1 MILIDDL
8 MAIFEQT
15 NRLLQLPTLVRLA
28 VMPST
33 RAAVMPSTRAAVKSS
48 TRAAVK
54 PSTRA
59 AVKPSTRTRVEASTR
74 AARGDKGRRQ
84 RDEEP
89 PTIEAAL
96 ELPRLDELCICNE
109 KRERQVVLK
118 EKDW

>member
-33 RAAVMPSTRAAVKSS
+33 RAAVMPSTRAAVKS
-48 TRAAVK
+48 
-54 PSTRA
+54 STRA